1 MPFRVLAARRLL
13 LTPFCRSILLC
24 AKNIPSGTLAR
35 TNLTYSSCARLE
47 HSFYISPFH
56 CIVLLSRRFFHSGTL
71 TQVYVL
77 LVYSFRDDRRWT
89 PLLYV
94 AAKGCPCCTKVLVE
108 YGAKIN
114 EWDKNRVSNYTSV
127 AVLWRSYCAKD
138 LFIRVL
144 DAGA

>member
-1 MPFRVLAARRLL
+1 MPSRGPQILTDAIVLKYPTLCREYSFRNISSHESYVFKLYTRLE
-13 LTPFCRSILLC
+13 
-24 AKNIPSGTLAR
+24 
-35 TNLTYSSCARLE
+35 YSS
-47 HSFYISPFH
+47 YI
-56 CIVLLSRRFFHSGTL
+56 FFHSETSNVL
-71 TQVYVL
+71 VYVL
-77 LVYSFRDDRRWT
+77 VVYSFRDDRRWT

-138 LFIRVL
+138 LFTSVRWI
-144 DAGA
+144 DM